1 MGKTTVG
8 WMFRFSII
16 LGLVAGFM
24 VFLTI
29 PNSAEFFI
37 TLITVAINAIVAIAT
52 GIILFKKGETK

>member
-1 MGKTTVG
+1 
-8 WMFRFSII
+8 MFRFSII